1 MSSDGYRG
9 TTQPQGALRRWLA
22 DRKVGTRLLMATA
35 LVAVATLAVG
45 LVALSVTADL
55 RSQRQ
60 EEVGRAVPYI
70 TGLQQAALAAKAAAT
85 DERGF
90 FITGEQDFADESL
103 GRQEDFDAA
112 LDQARTAARTGSERV
127 AVDAIGT
134 QVDAWFD
141 ALRAEYALA
150 ATDRD
155 AAVAAS
161 FGPNR
166 DARKAYEEA
175 LATET
180 ERASAELAAGR
191 EFAATV
197 RSAQQS
203 VLVLL
208 VASLAVAVAAALVIR
223 RSIVGPLQRVTGVLQ
238 LVAEGDLTAT
248 VGLDSRD
255 EIGTMARALDHST
268 DRFRGAVQQLTGEA
282 GRLGSSAQQ
291 LSQVSAELSAGA
303 DGSAAQAQVVSAAT
317 EEISTSIATVA
328 AAGDEMSAAI
338 REIASS
344 TAEASGVAAAAV
356 SSAGEASAILER
368 LSASSREIGE
378 VVKLITSI
386 AEQTNLL
393 ALNATIEAAR
403 AGEMGKGF
411 AVVAGEVKE
420 LAQQTARATEEIT
433 GRVGATQADASAAA
447 SAIGG
452 ITEVI
457 ARIDALQATIAAAVE
472 EQSATTNEMVRNVTE
487 VSTGSQ
493 EIAANVSGLADAAAR
508 TTSSAARTAG
518 AAEEVSGAA
527 DDLRQI
533 VGTFRC

>member
-1 MSSDGYRG
+1 MSSDGYGGEPHR
-9 TTQPQGALRRWLA
+9 QGALRRWLA

-35 LVAVATLAVG
+35 LVAAAAVAVG
-45 LVALSVTADL
+45 LVALSVMADL

-60 EEVGRAVPYI
+60 EELGRAVPYI
-70 TGLQQAALAAKAAAT
+70 TGLQQAALTAKAAAT

-90 FITGEQDFADESL
+90 FITGEEEFADESL
-103 GRQEDFDAA
+103 GRRADFDAA
-112 LDQARTAARTGSERV
+112 VAQSRAAASSDEEREALTAIE
-127 AVDAIGT
+127 T
-134 QVDAWFD
+134 QVHAWFD
-141 ALRAEYALA
+141 ALAAEYALA
-150 ATDRD
+150 ATDRE

-166 DARKAYEEA
+166 DARKAYEGLLDA
-175 LATET
+175 ET
-180 ERASAELAAGR
+180 ERAGAALAGGHG
-191 EFAATV
+191 FAATV
-197 RSAQQS
+197 HRGQQL
-203 VLVLL
+203 VLALL

-223 RSIVGPLQRVTGVLQ
+223 RSIVAPLHRVTGVLAR
-238 LVAEGDLTAT
+238 VAEGDLTAT
-248 VGLDSRD
+248 VGVGSSD
-255 EIGTMARALDHST
+255 EIGAMARALDHT
-268 DRFRGAVQQLTGEA
+268 TGRFRAAVQQITGDA
-282 GRLGSSAQQ
+282 QRLSASAQE
-291 LSQVSAELSAGA
+291 LGGVSAELSAGA
-303 DGSAAQAQVVSAAT
+303 DSSASRAQVVSAAT
-317 EEISTSIATVA
+317 EEISVSIGTVA

-344 TAEASGVAAAAV
+344 TAEASQVASAAV
-356 SSAGEASAILER
+356 TSAADASATLER

-433 GRVGATQADASAAA
+433 GRVSATQTDAGAAA
-447 SAIGG
+447 SAIGD

-457 ARIDALQATIAAAVE
+457 ARIDALQSTIAAAVE
-472 EQSATTNEMVRNVTE
+472 EQSATTSEMVRNVTE
-487 VSTGSQ
+487 VSGGSQ

-508 TTSSAARTAG
+508 TTGSATRTAE
-518 AAEEVSGAA
+518 AAQEVNAAA
-527 DDLRQI
+527 DALREL